1 MSVKTLPLT
10 LPKGFWK
17 MPPEEMARQ
26 YPLKKQMP
34 QEAYYSEDGKAI
46 LSINHRPDRF
56 KIRQIQQ
63 FKEKVFDQSVSR
75 AHPEYESKIIVIN
88 DVPFI
93 LMRYRIDLEEPLFMT
108 TLVSSHQ
115 KRMLMIAFSCPL
127 EDKQAWEPIIQQ
139 TFQTLQ
145 VDPQ

>member
-1 MSVKTLPLT
+1 
-10 LPKGFWK
+10 
-17 MPPEEMARQ
+17 MARQ

-56 KIRQIQQ
+56 KTSQIQQ

-75 AHPEYESKIIVIN
+75 AHPEYESEIIQIN
-88 DVPFI
+88 YVPCI
-93 LMRYRIDLEEPLFMT
+93 LMSYRADLEEPLYIT
-108 TLVSSHQ
+108 TLVTSHQ
-115 KRMLMIAFSCPL
+115 KRMLMIVFSCPL
-127 EDKQAWEPIIQQ
+127 EDKQAWKPIVHQ

-145 VDPQ
+145 LLP